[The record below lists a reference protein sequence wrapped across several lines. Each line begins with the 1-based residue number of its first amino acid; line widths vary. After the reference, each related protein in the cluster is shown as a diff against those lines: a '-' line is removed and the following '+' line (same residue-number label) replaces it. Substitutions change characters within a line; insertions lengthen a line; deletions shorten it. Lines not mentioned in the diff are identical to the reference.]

1 MTALG
6 LVFLMLGIFI
16 LLLAGVGLFSLPDA
30 LSRQHAAT
38 KAGALGLVSM
48 LSGTA
53 LLGGD
58 GSWVWRALLIILLVW
73 LTMPVA
79 SHVLARA
86 AMRENP
92 VMDDGGSDD
101 VFADDAPLRD

>member
-1 MTALG
+1 MTAIG
-6 LVFLMLGIFI
+6 LFFLMLGIFI
-16 LLLAGVGLFSLPDA
+16 LLLAGVGLFTLPDA

-48 LSGTA
+48 LSGAA

-58 GSWVWRALLIILLVW
+58 GAWGWRALLIILLVW

-86 AMRENP
+86 AIRENP
-92 VMDDGGSDD
+92 DLDDEEGGDGI
-101 VFADDAPLRD
+101 AEDAPLHD

>member
-1 MTALG
+1 MTATGISFLVLG
-6 LVFLMLGIFI
+6 VFI
-16 LLLAGVGLFSLPDA
+16 LVLAGVGLYSLPDA

-48 LSGTA
+48 LAGTA

-58 GSWVWRALLIILLVW
+58 MAWGGRAMLIVVLVW

-92 VMDDGGSDD
+92 ALDDREGADTLTGGDP
-101 VFADDAPLRD
+101 FGR